1 MPTLD
6 GTPATR
12 PARPIAGRERRL
24 LQRVR
29 KRLQDLLPEEHRVAL
44 LRATQHS
51 GNRHAPDAIHEH
63 LELTPV
69 CRLLRKRA
77 GATLRLLKGPAQQV
91 HRYTQ
96 MVDGRWRATRRR

>member
-1 MPTLD
+1 M
-6 GTPATR
+6 
-12 PARPIAGRERRL
+12 
-24 LQRVR
+24 
-29 KRLQDLLPEEHRVAL
+29 AL

-96 MVDGRWRATRRR
+96 MVDGRWRGRNADAGVGEIRALFPE